1 MVCAG
6 RVPSIARE
14 APGVEKIP
22 RRFDDNAIIVHM
34 SQPQATSR
42 TNDNT
47 SGNSEKPNST
57 TSATTGATKAPAKKA
72 KKPSRRQKS
81 AASPKSTSRTATATA
96 TATPASKKT
105 TEKTAEKTAQ
115 KKPATKTSGA
125 SKSAG
130 TSASVKKSESSKK
143 TTTKNSTANK
153 PTAKKPI
160 AKKTAASKKAA
171 PKKKAESAQ
180 AKTESKSVAELLES
194 VASLGLPTPTPAT
207 VPAHRRRRGEFETY
221 SREVARGDV
230 EVPPEMLTGRHR
242 RLHVRDTVIEDHLLR
257 MQLVPSAV
265 SSKFEGIARSPFP
278 FFRGTAMLYYRDLAG
293 SDAHLPFVPT
303 VGDVHPENYG
313 VLPGADGEPLFS
325 LNDMDE
331 AWMAPFTWDLGRG
344 AVGFALA
351 AIEGGASRK
360 KAMKVAKK
368 FVASYLEGVEK
379 CVADPEEATRRVS
392 GDDTPKVIRSY
403 MKKAGRSRES
413 FLRKRIDFD
422 ELNFR
427 ETNRVRRRPGL
438 TPLIDDAVRR
448 YSRRVQPSSAKDEL
462 PKNFFRIHDVAIRTG
477 SGTASRGLSRFW
489 VLVEGW
495 GKSAE
500 DKVILEL
507 KMSRHSVLDG
517 LAPVQSTA
525 SGIEDEFDPAKR
537 IADAFDAFIVDGDP
551 LYGYTDIEGVS
562 FLVRERSPQ
571 KVNVDAGDFDTSE
584 LKKYAKLCGRMLAR
598 QHVRADRFL
607 NGKDSDVGARI
618 LGAGHTNIF
627 LFDTLELVSEQ
638 VDTVLRDHAMFA
650 ADYVAG
656 AFAEI
661 TAE

>member
-1 MVCAG
+1 
-6 RVPSIARE
+6 
-14 APGVEKIP
+14 
-22 RRFDDNAIIVHM
+22 M

-57 TSATTGATKAPAKKA
+57 TSATTGATKAPAKKT

-81 AASPKSTSRTATATA
+81 AASARSTLRTATATT
-96 TATPASKKT
+96 TAAPASNKK
-105 TEKTAEKTAQ
+105 AGKTAQ

-153 PTAKKPI
+153 PTAKK
-160 AKKTAASKKAA
+160 TAASKKAA
-171 PKKKAESAQ
+171 PKKKAESAKAKTESAKVGKKDGE

-207 VPAHRRRRGEFETY
+207 VPAHRRRRDEFETY
-221 SREVARGDV
+221 SREAARGDV

-265 SSKFEGIARSPFP
+265 SSKFEDIARSPFP

-313 VLPGADGEPLFS
+313 VLPGADGKPLFS

-351 AIEGGASRK
+351 AIEGGSSRK

-368 FVASYLEGVEK
+368 FVAAYLDGVEK

-392 GDDTPKVIRSY
+392 GDDAPKVIRRY

-413 FLRKRIDFD
+413 FLCKRIDFD

-427 ETNRVRRRPGL
+427 ETNRVRRRPEL
-438 TPLIDDAVRR
+438 TTLIDDAVRR
-448 YSRRVQPSSAKDEL
+448 YSRRVQPSSATDEL
-462 PKNFFRIHDVAIRTG
+462 PKDFFRIHDVAIRTG

-489 VLVEGW
+489 ILVEGW
-495 GKSAE
+495 GTSAE

-517 LAPVQSTA
+517 LAPTQGSA
-525 SGIEDEFDPAKR
+525 SGIDEEFDPAKR

-607 NGKDSDVGARI
+607 NGKDSDVAARI

>member
-14 APGVEKIP
+14 PPGVEKIP

>member
-1 MVCAG
+1 
-6 RVPSIARE
+6 
-14 APGVEKIP
+14 
-22 RRFDDNAIIVHM
+22 M

-57 TSATTGATKAPAKKA
+57 TSATTGATKAPAKKT

-81 AASPKSTSRTATATA
+81 AASARSTLRTATATT
-96 TATPASKKT
+96 TAAPASNKKAG
-105 TEKTAEKTAQ
+105 KTAGKTAQ
-115 KKPATKTSGA
+115 KKSATTTSGA

-143 TTTKNSTANK
+143 TT
-153 PTAKKPI
+153 
-160 AKKTAASKKAA
+160 AKKTTAKQAAASKKAA
-171 PKKKAESAQ
+171 SKKAESAKKKTGSTK
-180 AKTESKSVAELLES
+180 AKVGKKDGDAKPESKSVAELLES

-207 VPAHRRRRGEFETY
+207 VPAHRRRRDEFETY
-221 SREVARGDV
+221 SREAARGDV

-265 SSKFEGIARSPFP
+265 SSKFEDIARSPFP

-313 VLPGADGEPLFS
+313 VLPGADGKPLFS

-351 AIEGGASRK
+351 AIEGGSSRK

-368 FVASYLEGVEK
+368 FVAAYLDGVEK

-392 GDDTPKVIRSY
+392 GDDAPKVIRRY

-427 ETNRVRRRPGL
+427 ETNRVRRRPEL
-438 TPLIDDAVRR
+438 TTLIDDAVRR
-448 YSRRVQPSSAKDEL
+448 YSRRVQPSSATDEL
-462 PKNFFRIHDVAIRTG
+462 PKDFFRIHDVAIRTG

-495 GKSAE
+495 GTSAE

-517 LAPVQSTA
+517 LAPTQGSA
-525 SGIEDEFDPAKR
+525 SGIDEEFDPAKR

-607 NGKDSDVGARI
+607 NGKDSDVAARI

-638 VDTVLRDHAMFA
+638 VDAVLRDHAMFA
-650 ADYVAG
+650 ADHAAG
-656 AFAEI
+656 AFAEV

>member
-14 APGVEKIP
+14 PPGVEKIP

-105 TEKTAEKTAQ
+105 T
-115 KKPATKTSGA
+115 
-125 SKSAG
+125 
-130 TSASVKKSESSKK
+130 
-143 TTTKNSTANK
+143 TKNSTANK

-171 PKKKAESAQ
+171 PKEKAESAQ

-368 FVASYLEGVEK
+368 FVAAYLDGVEK

>member
-1 MVCAG
+1 
-6 RVPSIARE
+6 
-14 APGVEKIP
+14 
-22 RRFDDNAIIVHM
+22 M

-105 TEKTAEKTAQ
+105 T
-115 KKPATKTSGA
+115 
-125 SKSAG
+125 
-130 TSASVKKSESSKK
+130 
-143 TTTKNSTANK
+143 TKNSTANK

-171 PKKKAESAQ
+171 PKKKAESAKAKTESAKVGKKDGE

-265 SSKFEGIARSPFP
+265 SSKFEDIARSPFP

-293 SDAHLPFVPT
+293 SDAHLPVVPT

-422 ELNFR
+422 
-427 ETNRVRRRPGL
+427 
-438 TPLIDDAVRR
+438 
-448 YSRRVQPSSAKDEL
+448 
-462 PKNFFRIHDVAIRTG
+462 
-477 SGTASRGLSRFW
+477 
-489 VLVEGW
+489 
-495 GKSAE
+495 
-500 DKVILEL
+500 
-507 KMSRHSVLDG
+507 
-517 LAPVQSTA
+517 
-525 SGIEDEFDPAKR
+525 
-537 IADAFDAFIVDGDP
+537 
-551 LYGYTDIEGVS
+551 
-562 FLVRERSPQ
+562 
-571 KVNVDAGDFDTSE
+571 
-584 LKKYAKLCGRMLAR
+584 
-598 QHVRADRFL
+598 
-607 NGKDSDVGARI
+607 
-618 LGAGHTNIF
+618 
-627 LFDTLELVSEQ
+627 
-638 VDTVLRDHAMFA
+638 
-650 ADYVAG
+650 
-656 AFAEI
+656 
-661 TAE
+661 

>member
-1 MVCAG
+1 
-6 RVPSIARE
+6 
-14 APGVEKIP
+14 
-22 RRFDDNAIIVHM
+22 M

-57 TSATTGATKAPAKKA
+57 TSATTGATKAPAKKT

-81 AASPKSTSRTATATA
+81 AASARSTLRTATATT
-96 TATPASKKT
+96 TAAPASNKK
-105 TEKTAEKTAQ
+105 AGKTAQ

-153 PTAKKPI
+153 PTAKK
-160 AKKTAASKKAA
+160 TAASKKAA
-171 PKKKAESAQ
+171 PKKKAESAKVGKKDGE

-207 VPAHRRRRGEFETY
+207 VPAHRRRRDEFETY
-221 SREVARGDV
+221 SREAARGDV

-265 SSKFEGIARSPFP
+265 SSKFEDIARSPFP

-313 VLPGADGEPLFS
+313 VLPGADGKPLFS

-351 AIEGGASRK
+351 AIEGGSSRK

-368 FVASYLEGVEK
+368 FVAAYLDGVEK

-392 GDDTPKVIRSY
+392 GDDAPKVIRRY

-413 FLRKRIDFD
+413 FLCKRIDFD

-427 ETNRVRRRPGL
+427 ETNRVRRRPEL
-438 TPLIDDAVRR
+438 TTLIDDAVRR
-448 YSRRVQPSSAKDEL
+448 YSRRVQPSSATDEL
-462 PKNFFRIHDVAIRTG
+462 PKDFFRIHDVAIRTG

-489 VLVEGW
+489 ILVEGW
-495 GKSAE
+495 GTSAE

-517 LAPVQSTA
+517 LAPTQGSA
-525 SGIEDEFDPAKR
+525 SGIDEEFDPAKR

-607 NGKDSDVGARI
+607 NGKDSDVAARI